1 MTIRT
6 VRRWSPEAHET
17 LWCCFEA
24 KNWEVLT
31 EPYGE
36 VIEGLTHSFTGY
48 INFCVDNVVSAWT
61 VTCFF
66 NNKPWITR
74 DFKTLLIEKK
84 DFRTGDREGLKL
96 IQRVLRIQIKEVK
109 NTWEGGAER
118 HEEHY

>member
-1 MTIRT
+1 M
-6 VRRWSPEAHET
+6 
-17 LWCCFEA
+17 
-24 KNWEVLT
+24 LT